1 MPTKIKTVQEF
12 YDAVRENFAADR
24 NVNPLRLTEA
34 VLRVLRANTS
44 PGELEKVFGI
54 FPPEL
59 RELCFE
65 HETVDLS
72 DLG

>member
-1 MPTKIKTVQEF
+1 M
-12 YDAVRENFAADR
+12 
-24 NVNPLRLTEA
+24 RLTEA
-34 VLRVLRANTS
+34 VLRVLSANTS

-59 RELCFE
+59 RAICLER
-65 HETVDLS
+65 ETVDLS

>member
-1 MPTKIKTVQEF
+1 M
-12 YDAVRENFAADR
+12 RENFAADR
-24 NVNPLRLTEA
+24 NVNPMRLTEA
-34 VLRVLRANTS
+34 VLRVLSMHTS

-59 RELCFE
+59 RALCLE
-65 HETVDLS
+65 QKTIDLS

>member
-1 MPTKIKTVQEF
+1 M
-12 YDAVRENFAADR
+12 
-24 NVNPLRLTEA
+24 RLTEA
-34 VLRVLRANTS
+34 VLRILSTHTS

-59 RELCFE
+59 RTLCLE
-65 HETVDLS
+65 RKNVDLS

>member
-1 MPTKIKTVQEF
+1 M
-12 YDAVRENFAADR
+12 
-24 NVNPLRLTEA
+24 RLTEA
-34 VLRVLRANTS
+34 VLRVLSAHTS

-59 RELCFE
+59 RALCLE
-65 HETVDLS
+65 RKNVDLS